1 MRRDVNSYIILT
13 FHTQRLILGVENYF
27 FLLNFTSQN
36 EIFKVK
42 SQHIII
48 SKGTELVRVPLD
60 CLMYVEA
67 DGNYSKIIT
76 KDGRERLVLLQLGQV
91 EDLIAE
97 QIDEFEGEILRLGRK
112 YIINLNYIHVID
124 IAKHVLIISDCAGCY
139 HKLEASKDA
148 LIKLKSYVET
158 W

>member
-1 MRRDVNSYIILT
+1 MTCSVIKGFIFYYYLYIANNNS
-13 FHTQRLILGVENYF
+13 V
-27 FLLNFTSQN
+27 
-36 EIFKVK
+36 VK
-42 SQHIII
+42 GRHIII

-67 DGNYSKIIT
+67 DGNYSKIVT

-124 IAKHVLIISDCAGCY
+124 VSRQVLVISDCAGSY
-139 HKLEASKDA
+139 YKLEASKDA
-148 LIKLKSYVET
+148 LTKLKSYVET

>member
-1 MRRDVNSYIILT
+1 MVVVSHFIL
-13 FHTQRLILGVENYF
+13 I
-27 FLLNFTSQN
+27 FTPRN
-36 EIFKVK
+36 EKSTVK
-42 SQHIII
+42 RQHIKI

-67 DGNYSKIIT
+67 DGNYSKIVT

-91 EDLIAE
+91 EDLIAD

-124 IAKHVLIISDCAGCY
+124 IAKHVLVISDCAGCY

-148 LIKLKSYVET
+148 LVKLKSYVET
-158 W
+158 C

>member
-1 MRRDVNSYIILT
+1 MS
-13 FHTQRLILGVENYF
+13 FHTQWVVEDIENNE

-36 EIFKVK
+36 QIITVK
-42 SQHIII
+42 GQYIII

-67 DGNYSKIIT
+67 DGNYSKIVT

-91 EDLIAE
+91 EDLIAD

-124 IAKHVLIISDCAGCY
+124 IANTFWLYLIVP
-139 HKLEASKDA
+139 DA
-148 LIKLKSYVET
+148 ITNWKRRKMLWLN
-158 W
+158 

>member
-1 MRRDVNSYIILT
+1 VVNSYIILS
-13 FHTQRLILGVENYF
+13 FHTQWVVEDVENNE

-36 EIFKVK
+36 QIITVK
-42 SQHIII
+42 GQYIII

-67 DGNYSKIIT
+67 DGNYSKIVT
-76 KDGRERLVLLQLGQV
+76 KDGRERLVLLQLGQI
-91 EDLIAE
+91 EDLIAD

-124 IAKHVLIISDCAGCY
+124 IAKHVLVISDCAGCY

-148 LIKLKSYVET
+148 LVKLKSYVET
-158 W
+158 C